1 VQRTA
6 NGGTCTALANIW
18 EHGPICNHGSMAP
31 SGERQPTVL
40 QLVSEIV
47 ALVAATAALVVTL
60 IERRP

>member
-1 VQRTA
+1 V
-6 NGGTCTALANIW
+6 ALVGK
-18 EHGPICNHGSMAP
+18 E
-31 SGERQPTVL
+31 PTLV